1 PTPSLIKKV
10 FANIKKVGNGFSRE
24 VTSLFVN
31 MLVQALEEVSI
42 LQANVQ
48 PIPIPTESSTSKP
61 QKQHKPKRKH
71 TKEPEVPLTESSA
84 EHNLPLPSHDP
95 LPCDLKSEVLDIKS
109 TYKAK
114 IEKLERKVERL
125 EEENRVLKELK
136 GVYFTVDSDEPVMEK
151 EESSK
156 QGRKIADINAN
167 VLSVLDVNDDEP
179 AGVEEVLE
187 VVKDVKLI
195 PEVVTTARVDGNA
208 ANVQDTTI
216 TAAEATKVIIEVPK
230 SRKRREDL
238 KSLWKIVRERF
249 EKTEP
254 KNFSDD
260 YLLNTLKIM
269 FEKPN
274 VEANVWK
281 EQKGKYGLAKVK
293 SWKLFNLCGVHCLT
307 LSTTQIFLLVERM
320 YPLTH
325 FTLEKMVNDVRLE
338 VDDES
343 EMSLELLRLVKR

>member
-10 FANIKKVGNGFSRE
+10 FANMKKVGNGFSRE

-31 MLVQALEEVSI
+31 MLVQALEKVSI

-84 EHNLPLPSHDP
+84 KHNLPLPSHDP
-95 LPCDLKSEVLDIKS
+95 LPS
-109 TYKAK
+109 AK

-136 GVYFTVDSDEPVMEK
+136 GVHFTGDFDEPVMEK

-167 VLSVLDVNDDEP
+167 VLRLLDVNDDEP

-187 VVKDVKLI
+187 VVKAVKLI

-208 ANVQDTTI
+208 ANVQDTPI
-216 TAAEATKVIIEVPK
+216 TAAKATKVIIEVPK
-230 SRKRREDL
+230 SRKRR
-238 KSLWKIVRERF
+238 
-249 EKTEP
+249 
-254 KNFSDD
+254 
-260 YLLNTLKIM
+260 
-269 FEKPN
+269 
-274 VEANVWK
+274 